1 MTDID
6 NLVQKLNDIN
16 YIKNNIKY
24 ALETKVDTSNK
35 EISTLNTTFVNYPEL
50 IKNLEYKD
58 PSLGIENA
66 TNYFTK
72 KPEIYIPNSVKTI
85 KSFAFYN
92 QIISSIDI
100 PNSVKHISSGS
111 FILCKNLVKII
122 VPESVDVIDEGFIAG
137 CDNAVI
143 YCEAISKPS
152 GWNNNW
158 NSSNYPVVW
167 DYKNNNVADNGVIY
181 NVNLDGITYN
191 LNQETNI
198 AEVSLQDKTIRGDIV
213 IPTSVL
219 YEEKTYSVN
228 KILKNSFLNC
238 INITSLAIPN
248 SIAEIGSYAFSGC
261 LNLNNVSYNSPADTS
276 LSTQLFSNSGTDD
289 GFNITFGDSVTN
301 ISRNIF
307 DSARVNIVDFGNAVT
322 IIDSSALLSSTVK
335 EIILG
340 SSIQTIGADAFSS
353 CYYLDKI
360 TYNCTSNIQISD
372 NIPIFEDAGKNSQ
385 GIQVIFGNNVTV
397 IPNNLFRSRVTRNY
411 NKIKSVE
418 FQSNILSIGKSAF
431 KYCLDLDNINI
442 PESVNDIG
450 YNAFYRCDALVSA
463 VFNNI
468 ENWNVSLKED
478 MSDPIAVESSSLQ
491 NPGTAAQMLRQKYV
505 DYYWKRS

>member
-1 MTDID
+1 MIDID
-6 NLVQKLNDIN
+6 NLIQKLNDIN
-16 YIKNNIKY
+16 SIKESIKY
-24 ALETKVDTSNK
+24 ALETKVDSSGEET
-35 EISTLNTTFVNYPEL
+35 STLGTSFIEYPEL
-50 IKNLEYKD
+50 VENLKYKD
-58 PSLGIENA
+58 PNLGVENA
-66 TNYFTK
+66 INYFTK
-72 KPEIYIPNSVKTI
+72 NPNIYIPNTVRSI

-92 QIISSIDI
+92 QNISSINI
-100 PNSVKHISSGS
+100 PNSVKKISSGA
-111 FILCKNLVKII
+111 FLMCKDLVKII
-122 VPESVDVIDEGFIAG
+122 VSESVDVIDEGFIAG

-152 GWNNNW
+152 GWNDNW

-167 DYKNNNVADNGVIY
+167 DYKNNNVADNGIIY
-181 NVNLDGITYN
+181 GINLDGITYN
-191 LNQETNI
+191 LNPETNN
-198 AEVSLQDKTIRGDIV
+198 AEVSLQDKTISGDIV

-238 INITSLAIPN
+238 INITSLTIPN

-276 LSTQLFSNSGTDD
+276 SSTQLFSDSGTND

-322 IIDSSALLSSTVK
+322 TIDSSALLSSTVK

-340 SSIQTIGADAFSS
+340 SSVQTIGADAFSS

-372 NIPIFEDAGKNSQ
+372 TIPIFEDAGKNSQ

-397 IPNNLFRSRVTRNY
+397 IPNNLFRSRVTKNY

-418 FQSNILSIGKSAF
+418 FQSDILSIGKSAF

-450 YNAFYRCDALVSA
+450 YNAFYRCDALISA
-463 VFNNI
+463 VFNNT

-478 MSDPIAVESSSLQ
+478 MSDPIAVESPALQDSS
-491 NPGTAAQMLRQKYV
+491 TAAQMLRQEYV
-505 DYYWKRS
+505 DYYWKCS